1 MPIENSWDEMN
12 RWAIELA
19 DTIKHLTAKEDVRPR
34 QQIKAMQKLS
44 NIFKLN
50 LGEDNTGN
58 EITATTSATPITKA
72 AVTEMPRVHG
82 RLTCNNMTRILP
94 TFEAGNKNEKLATS
108 KRGKKRKIPRD
119 WDEPTQT
126 NYYDGL
132 KETTDNDEEMKKRR
146 KSMKPLARHRKYQQY
161 ARD

>member
-1 MPIENSWDEMN
+1 MK
-12 RWAIELA
+12 RCAIELA
-19 DTIKHLTAKEDVRPR
+19 DAIKNLTTKEEVRPKL
-34 QQIKAMQKLS
+34 QIEALQNLS
-44 NIFKLN
+44 NICKLN
-50 LGEDNTGN
+50 LGEDNIGG
-58 EITATTSATPITKA
+58 EITATTSATPTTKV
-72 AVTEMPRVHG
+72 AVRETPQVHR
-82 RLTCNNMTRILP
+82 RLTRNNKPGILP
-94 TFEAGNKNEKLATS
+94 TFEGDNKNKKLATS
-108 KRGKKRKIPRD
+108 EGGEKRKIPRD